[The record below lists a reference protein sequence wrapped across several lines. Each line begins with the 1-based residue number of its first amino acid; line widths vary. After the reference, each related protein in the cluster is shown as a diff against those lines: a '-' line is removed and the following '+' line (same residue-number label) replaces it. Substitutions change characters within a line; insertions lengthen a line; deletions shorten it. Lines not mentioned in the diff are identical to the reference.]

1 MALSSNN
8 GAKNFNIDV
17 AIEEVVD
24 ESLLI
29 YNIKMTGNDPEGRS
43 TFTGFVAFKDKLLE
57 IRMEQTYEGNDKK

>member
-17 AIEEVVD
+17 AIGEVVD

-43 TFTGFVAFKDKLLE
+43 TFTGFVTFKDKLLE
-57 IRMEQTYEGNDKK
+57 IRVEQTYEGNDKK